1 MKNTCLK
8 MNFENTEKCSW
19 IFGFRAGEP
28 SRDNNNDADTM
39 AILFDVVLSLYEMLS
54 QHMG

>member
-39 AILFDVVLSLYEMLS
+39 AILFDVLSLYEMLS

>member
-8 MNFENTEKCSW
+8 MNFENTEKCSL
-19 IFGFRAGEP
+19 IFGFQAREP
-28 SRDNNNDADTM
+28 SRNNNNDADTM
-39 AILFDVVLSLYEMLS
+39 AILFDVLSLYEMLS